1 MEHKHLLTLQPY
13 SSDEIKSLLTFAASI
28 KSEPEQYTN
37 ALTGKT
43 LAMLFQKRSTR
54 TRVSFEVGMLQLGG
68 RPLFLSGDD
77 LQLGRGETIADTA
90 RVLSRYVDGIMA
102 RVYGHDSIEELAANA
117 TVPVING
124 LSDWSHPCQILA
136 DYQTIQELYGEDLKG
151 RKLVYVGDANN
162 VYRSLVYGGIKL
174 GVHVAMTAPAEFQPD
189 PSFIESVRDEAQ
201 RSGSRVDVYDDP
213 REAVAGA
220 DVIYTDVW
228 TSMGQ
233 EKEQEHRTKV
243 FAPYQVNAKLMAEA
257 GPQAKFMHCLPAH
270 RGEEVTSEV
279 ADSPASVIFDQAEN
293 RLHAQKAILV
303 RLMGDRTSTK

>member
-1 MEHKHLLTLQPY
+1 MEPKHLLTLRPY
-13 SSDEIKSLLTFAASI
+13 SSDEIKSLLTFAAAI
-28 KSEPEQYTN
+28 KSEPEKYTS

-77 LQLGRGETIADTA
+77 LQLGRGETIGDTA

-136 DYQTIQELYGEDLKG
+136 DYQTIQELYGEDLTG

-162 VYRSLVYGGIKL
+162 VYRSLVFGGIKL
-174 GVHVAMTAPAEFQPD
+174 GVHVAIAAPAEFQPD

-201 RSGSRVDVYDDP
+201 RTGSRVEVFADP
-213 REAVAGA
+213 QEAVTGA

-233 EKEQEHRTKV
+233 EEEQEHRRKV
-243 FAPYQVNAKLMAEA
+243 FAPYQVNAKLMAVA

-293 RLHAQKAILV
+293 RLHAQKAVLV
-303 RLMGDRTSTK
+303 RLLGE